1 VVLYLMKHHARK
13 YRVVEV
19 QLPTLLISPPDSNDQ
34 FHILATLYQ
43 GKEPLL
49 PMADLC
55 PRLITMLLQ
64 TEMSASIKNQIP
76 SSR

>member
-1 VVLYLMKHHARK
+1 MKHHARK
-13 YRVVEV
+13 YKVVEV
-19 QLPTLLISPPDSNDQ
+19 QLPTFLILPPEDNDQ
-34 FHILATLYQ
+34 FHILANLYQ
-43 GKEPLL
+43 EKEPLL

-64 TEMSASIKNQIP
+64 TEMSASIKNQIL

>member
-1 VVLYLMKHHARK
+1 ML
-13 YRVVEV
+13 VEV
-19 QLPTLLISPPDSNDQ
+19 QLPTLLILPPEGNDH

-49 PMADLC
+49 LMADLC

-76 SSR
+76 SK